1 MLGKVMDISY
11 TKPAHLEIVNTLLTR
26 VYMGSYILWLFV
38 KKQLLW
44 RGASVYDA
52 FENAT
57 SVSVTAH
64 DRARTNCP
72 YRLHQCYL

>member
-38 KKQLLW
+38 KGTTSMA
-44 RGASVYDA
+44 RGECV
-52 FENAT
+52 
-57 SVSVTAH
+57 
-64 DRARTNCP
+64 RC
-72 YRLHQCYL
+72 L